1 MRLILLL
8 LLYSLYLS
16 LPVSFSRAEEPS
28 SENSSTNSIA
38 DIEPELQKIIDKD
51 NQAQAEVDK
60 WIRDQMTLNKDSEI
74 QMDDPTL
81 PLRVRDHFSEIK
93 QLYEDYLSTH
103 PDSMQGR
110 LAYASFLSDIGNEN
124 DATVQWNKLIE
135 KHPQNP
141 VLWNNL
147 GNSFAQRS
155 APEKAF
161 SYYEEAIRLAPKEP
175 LYVKNL
181 AAVVYLFRREA
192 MDYYL
197 LNELQA
203 IQLAQTLYEKAAL
216 MDPDDFVLATHGWK
230 KVSSSRLFDTLSFF
244 ANKGLRVLATNIQKD
259 GMLSSPDFELYSIV
273 KQKFPNII
281 LQASGGIAS
290 YDDIQ
295 KLEYIGLDEAI
306 VGKAL
311 YENKINLEKVLH
323 HD

>member
-216 MDPDDFVLATHGWK
+216 MDPDDFVLATQ
-230 KVSSSRLFDTLSFF
+230 LAQTCYYTIPFDVAKARAWWQKAYELASDEPERQGVILHF
-244 ANKGLRVLATNIQKD
+244 ARIA
-259 GMLSSPDFELYSIV
+259 
-273 KQKFPNII
+273 I
-281 LQASGGIAS
+281 LNNQF
-290 YDDIQ
+290 
-295 KLEYIGLDEAI
+295 DEAQKQLDLI
-306 VGKAL
+306 TYKDYL
-311 YENKINLEKVLH
+311 PLKERLRENLNQRQKIKQ
-323 HD
+323 DSSTK

>member
-8 LLYSLYLS
+8 LLYSLCLS

-216 MDPDDFVLATHGWK
+216 MDPDDFVLATQ
-230 KVSSSRLFDTLSFF
+230 LAQTCYYTIPFDAAKARAWWQKAYELASDEPERQGVILHF
-244 ANKGLRVLATNIQKD
+244 ARIA
-259 GMLSSPDFELYSIV
+259 
-273 KQKFPNII
+273 I
-281 LQASGGIAS
+281 LNNQF
-290 YDDIQ
+290 
-295 KLEYIGLDEAI
+295 DEAQKQLDLI
-306 VGKAL
+306 TYKDYL
-311 YENKINLEKVLH
+311 PLKERLRENLNQRQKIKR
-323 HD
+323 DSSTK

>member
-181 AAVVYLFRREA
+181 ATVVYLFRREA

-216 MDPDDFVLATHGWK
+216 MDPDDFVLATQ
-230 KVSSSRLFDTLSFF
+230 LAQTCYYTIPFDAAKARAWWQKAYELASDEPERQGVILHF
-244 ANKGLRVLATNIQKD
+244 ARIA
-259 GMLSSPDFELYSIV
+259 
-273 KQKFPNII
+273 I
-281 LQASGGIAS
+281 LNNQF
-290 YDDIQ
+290 
-295 KLEYIGLDEAI
+295 DEAQKQLDLI
-306 VGKAL
+306 TYKDYL
-311 YENKINLEKVLH
+311 PLKERLRENLNQRQKIKR
-323 HD
+323 DSSTK